1 MKYLLGSTALL
12 STLVLAGQPGSAEAS
27 TTEASSQNNQAA
39 HVIDPGFVQPTN
51 DELKEG
57 YLAENDHGFVQP
69 TNDEIYQAYTPEND
83 HGFVQPTNDELKK
96 GYLAENDRGFVQPT
110 KDEMKQDYSPANDRG
125 FVQPTKADM
134 AMGMNKSQGQKVLP
148 ATGETASATPAIIGG
163 VLFALGSGLLLL
175 KRRTTK

>member
-1 MKYLLGSTALL
+1 MK
-12 STLVLAGQPGSAEAS
+12 
-27 TTEASSQNNQAA
+27 
-39 HVIDPGFVQPTN
+39 
-51 DELKEG
+51 KG

-69 TNDEIYQAYTPEND
+69 TNDELYQAYTPEND

-96 GYLAENDRGFVQPT
+96 GYLAENDHGFVQPT
-110 KDEMKQDYSPANDRG
+110 KDEMKKDYSPANDRG

-148 ATGETASATPAIIGG
+148 ATGETTSATPAIIGG

-175 KRRTTK
+175 KRRATK